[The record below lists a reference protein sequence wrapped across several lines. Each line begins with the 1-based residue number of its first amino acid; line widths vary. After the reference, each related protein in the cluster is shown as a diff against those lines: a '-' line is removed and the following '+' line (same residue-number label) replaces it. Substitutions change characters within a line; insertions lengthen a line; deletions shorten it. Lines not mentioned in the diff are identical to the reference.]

1 MIPSRHDLTWME
13 EDIRFALM
21 NDIDFMVWGVYHG
34 EEIEIFQKA
43 IDNQRELMGSA
54 CKNQFI

>member
-1 MIPSRHDLTWME
+1 ME